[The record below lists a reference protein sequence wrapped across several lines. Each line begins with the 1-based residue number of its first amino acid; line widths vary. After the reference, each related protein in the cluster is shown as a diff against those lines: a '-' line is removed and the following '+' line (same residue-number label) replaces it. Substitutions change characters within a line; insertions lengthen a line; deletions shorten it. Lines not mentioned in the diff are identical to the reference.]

1 MTLYYSERTL
11 LNEVIPHLR
20 KQFPRGEISSN
31 YLEITRASTI
41 DYHLLLNHFDCV
53 VAKEHNLY
61 RAAIVLP
68 TDLEDRI
75 PFWFVQSNG
84 EIWVDPTSGPKGKNV
99 HKESL
104 FVLRFSLY
112 VDEEDIHKF
121 SETRNISTEKA
132 LIGEFTEIR
141 HALIERDEEPIDIF
155 KGIYGHQGVN
165 LPAKLHTAKYLTSI
179 LKVPH

>member
-1 MTLYYSERTL
+1 MTLYYSEKTL
-11 LNEVIPHLR
+11 LDDVIPRLK

-31 YLEITRASTI
+31 YLEIIRASTI
-41 DYHLLLNHFDCV
+41 DYHLLLSHFTCV

-84 EIWVDPTSGPKGKNV
+84 EIWVDPNSGPKGKNV
-99 HKESL
+99 YRESL

-112 VDEEDIHKF
+112 VDEDDIHKF
-121 SETRNISTEKA
+121 SETQNMSAEKA

-141 HALIERDEEPIDIF
+141 HALIEGNEEPIDIF

-165 LPAKLHTAKYLTSI
+165 LPAKHHTSKYLASI